1 MVLAIRFNNA
11 ARSLRVPRHGLCGA
25 LRHRRGRS
33 EGPPTRVVL
42 PAFPIAVVLRV
53 TASVSDGPWWP
64 NTNLNAQ
71 LSHSVKVSFDKGV
84 EVENREVIS
93 TLRWIHKHIRDTVFQ
108 RLEQYL

>member
-1 MVLAIRFNNA
+1 MRLVPFVFLATVSAVLFVTDVVDPKI
-11 ARSLRVPRHGLCGA
+11 
-25 LRHRRGRS
+25 
-33 EGPPTRVVL
+33 PPTRAVL

-71 LSHSVKVSFDKGV
+71 LSHSVKVSFDKGF
-84 EVENREVIS
+84 EAENREVIS